1 MEENLGRPGV
11 WPEIDQQIERGSQGQ
26 VARSV
31 PDADEE
37 EDGNSGGGDES
48 DGREAV
54 LGEKVGVYEES
65 DYWREKIAV
74 ESETELHEDET
85 CAAAEKAEQRE
96 KGGCSGEE
104 AGGSSEEGEFAC
116 AGEEERSGEGFE
128 RRMRYYVICF

>member
-54 LGEKVGVYEES
+54 LGEKVGVCEES

-85 CAAAEKAEQRE
+85 GAAAEKAEQR

-128 RRMRYYVICF
+128 RWMRYYVICF